1 MDHSIKEGNTGMTQ
15 SQLHSIRKYI
25 EAGIVTLLRP
35 VRQLLTKK
43 AAGPRAKVLAAMSIF
58 AVIGSMLI
66 VQGTPQALAAQT
78 VPAIPA
84 KPVTDWSYYMHTTS
98 TSRAYTLG
106 CNQGHTD
113 AANHRNS
120 LAILDFG
127 GQVSNGSGTEMIGAG
142 FISNGQIEAASEAF
156 AHGYWSCTGSDTTT
170 LLSLGIGTNNS
181 LADRTYSGGQTWS
194 HIVSAVRS
202 YNNSHGYS
210 SQVAMYGANDIEP
223 SWSPA
228 SYAISWAKG
237 FNSVGGNFYFNYG
250 SADGCP
256 QTSSNNGSC
265 NNGWNQYDVWYV
277 SWGNPAAL
285 PTPQI
290 YYSSQARQWAMLSLY
305 SAQHHGARMNID
317 GPMDEYDLDHST
329 FTPTGA
335 WDALWTDLHA
345 HSSTAQGLLYS
356 IEIHNE

>member
-1 MDHSIKEGNTGMTQ
+1 MDHSMKEGTTGMTQ
-15 SQLHSIRKYI
+15 IQLHSIGKYF
-25 EAGIVTLLRP
+25 EAGIVSLLKAVRP
-35 VRQLLTKK
+35 LLTKK
-43 AAGPRAKVLAAMSIF
+43 AAGPCAKILAAMGMF

-66 VQGTPQALAAQT
+66 VQGTSQAFAAQAI
-78 VPAIPA
+78 PAIQA
-84 KPVTDWSYYMHTTS
+84 KPVTDWSYYMNSTS

-113 AANHRNS
+113 AAYHRNS

-142 FISNGQIEAASEAF
+142 FISNSQLEAVSEAF
-156 AHGYWSCTGSDTTT
+156 SHGYWICTGSDTTT
-170 LLSLGIGTNNS
+170 RLSLGIGTNNS

-228 SYAISWAKG
+228 SYAISWANG

-256 QTSSNNGSC
+256 QYSSNNGSC

-285 PTPQI
+285 STPQI

-317 GPMDEYDLDHST
+317 GPMDEYDLDQST

-335 WDALWTDLHA
+335 WDALWTDLNA
-345 HSSTAQGLLYS
+345 RSSTAQSLLYS
-356 IEIHNE
+356 IEIHRE